1 MKSTINLLE
10 SIKGELKEDSREVPD
25 VYTELKSAF
34 PNDTVDLYMDSI
46 QVSFYS
52 NESTQLYGSIF
63 FKDKVAKLAMASGP
77 NPLEPSFLEILNKVS
92 NILKGYTMEHY

>member
-34 PNDTVDLYMDSI
+34 PNDRVDLYMDSI
-46 QVSFYS
+46 DVSFYS
-52 NESTQLYGSIF
+52 NESTQLYGRIF

>member
-1 MKSTINLLE
+1 MLSTINLLE
-10 SIKGELKEDSREVPD
+10 GIKGELKEDSREVPD
-25 VYTELKSAF
+25 VYTELKNAF

-52 NESTQLYGSIF
+52 NESTQLYGRIF
-63 FKDKVAKLAMASGP
+63 FNDKVAKLAMASGP

>member
-10 SIKGELKEDSREVPD
+10 CIKGELKEDSREVPD
-25 VYTELKSAF
+25 VYTELKNAF

-46 QVSFYS
+46 HVSFYS

-63 FKDKVAKLAMASGP
+63 FNDKVAKLTMASGS

-92 NILKGYTMEHY
+92 SILVGYTMEHY

>member
-46 QVSFYS
+46 QVSLYS